1 MEPAIRYFTQIASQH
16 NDVSE
21 QPRGKFEDFFHHHV
35 LVVLGEPGLGKTT
48 SFKEAAGHEQNTAF
62 VRIGE
67 FLNGPIEH
75 LRGKVL
81 YLDGLDEQR
90 GRINGI
96 DVMDALIG
104 RLRSIDCPK
113 VRISCRTADWHG
125 ENDLK
130 VLFSVSPA
138 TEGIV
143 ELALEPLTEEDMRSF
158 IEDAGDFV
166 EGARRNKL
174 DEFLKNPQTFL
185 LLHDYYRKVNGWPA
199 NRTELLDG
207 ACKVL
212 LQEPNENHA
221 SIVDDWVKDRELEQ
235 SSAYICAAC
244 LLSNVAG
251 VSLSR
256 HHADKSFPAIQE
268 LDDNIFSL
276 KAVSSRRIF
285 KPAGT
290 KRVEPKHRMIAE
302 YMAAKFLANRV
313 RAGLS
318 LGRVLALLTGIDG
331 QIPADLRGVY
341 AWLVSM
347 LSGMADRILAHD
359 PYGAIIYGDAYA
371 WRPNTKRRALEALI
385 DLSKKD
391 PYFRHHDWSTKPLG
405 GLSSPDMVYT
415 FTEILKKNDG
425 ETHLL
430 SVVLDAIANGPE
442 LPQMRDALF
451 AFIRSPERY
460 DYLKAKAIT
469 ALFNACPKSAND
481 LKKILDDICSGEIA
495 DKDHELRGTIL
506 DTLYPDTIGYEQI
519 AEYLVEPLQ
528 FVFSSYSFFLKEV
541 LLQKAEP
548 DGLKILAKSLATTTK
563 FFEKY
568 GYDES
573 SSVIG
578 RLVRMLFE
586 RFGKSAS
593 TEEIFSWLSLGCGRS
608 DNSHVR
614 GEDADVVRKFIKEHS
629 QVYLGIFEHFLSAY
643 FHENEGIFWHWHY
656 FLKLVLQME
665 PPHEFPRKLLEWM
678 KQEKDT
684 QKSHLLFG
692 LACMLVLNNE
702 PDLLAVPLEELVE
715 ISGSNSEL
723 EKIYSDWSKCNIHEW
738 HWDHFEKAEQDR
750 EENRVRLAGN
760 IETLNKHK
768 VDVKKGKA
776 INILIHFAQIW
787 FALFSDL
794 DRNAM
799 PEQRLRQEAGDM
811 AECLLTGFVASL
823 QHEENFQSIEE
834 IAKADKQYSSAL
846 LMFAGLDI
854 LAEKGKE
861 HLLSLPDQIL
871 SLGFAYKITGHASDI
886 GHQWM
891 EWLWK
896 ERPDLVECVLDCCW
910 RIQLAAGADN
920 LTGFYHFPP
929 NAAQLP
935 IIIKILPVL
944 LQDFLKAHP
953 RILKSML
960 HNAIRYCPDKM
971 PSLVQTALKKRFPT
985 NKGQRTIWTA
995 AGFLLDA
1002 DQYFQKLNELMGKNE
1017 ENKWVAYLFLKNILL
1032 ERNQDGKLCR
1042 SINLRKQ
1049 SIILLGSHFENKG
1062 TEFSQYPLMGERHES
1077 FAAQDIR
1084 ELISSLEKDVSD
1096 DSAKALEA
1104 LENTTEISQYHSAI
1118 KNARANQFR
1127 AATEAKFTYPDV
1139 AKVVATLANAEPANA
1154 TDLKALVLDALEEI
1168 AKEIRHGN
1176 TDGWKTFWNLDK
1188 KNKYKPTDEHV
1199 DENTARDRLLEFLR
1213 PKLGHL
1219 NIVAEPEARY
1229 AEEKRADI
1237 AVYCKSMKLPVE
1249 IKRDDY
1255 KNEKLTI
1262 WSAAKEQLQKQYTR
1276 DPASE
1281 GNGIYLVFWFG
1292 GKGMESPPGE
1302 IAKDKPTTA
1311 KGLKKALLLTV
1322 SEQVKGL
1329 IDVCVIDVSKPESEK
1344 YQS

>member
-1 MEPAIRYFTQIASQH
+1 MNIVRYFSQISPQR
-16 NDVSE
+16 DDSSE
-21 QPRGKFEDFFHHHV
+21 KPIGRIEDFFHHHV

-48 SFKEAAGHEQNTAF
+48 SFEDAEKREQNGRF
-62 VRIGE
+62 IRIGE

-104 RLRSIDCPK
+104 RLRSLNCPK

-130 VLFSVSPA
+130 ALASVSPE

-143 ELALEPLTEEDMRSF
+143 ELALEPLSEEDIHSL
-158 IEDAGDFV
+158 IEDADDFI

-174 DEFLKNPQTFL
+174 DDFLKNPQTFL
-185 LLHDYYRKVNGWPA
+185 LLHDYYRKTGGWPTS
-199 NRTELLDG
+199 RTELLDG

-221 SIVDDWVKDRELEQ
+221 NIVDDWVTDRELEQ
-235 SSAYICAAC
+235 SSTYICAAC
-244 LLSNVAG
+244 LLSNVSG

-256 HHADKSFPAIQE
+256 HHDDKFFPAIQE

-290 KRVEPKHRMIAE
+290 KRVEPKHRIIAE

-331 QIPADLRGVY
+331 QIPPDLRGVY

-371 WRPNTKRRALEALI
+371 WRSNTKLRAIEALI
-385 DLSKKD
+385 ELSKKD

-405 GLSSPDMVYT
+405 GLSSPEMVGK
-415 FTEILKKNDG
+415 FKELLKEDNRK
-425 ETHLL
+425 THIL
-430 SVVLDAIANGPE
+430 SVVFDAIANGPE
-442 LPQMRDALF
+442 LPQMRDDLL
-451 AFIRSPERY
+451 AFIRSQEQY
-460 DYLKAKAIT
+460 DYLKAKAIS
-469 ALFNACPKSAND
+469 ALFSTCLESADD
-481 LKKILDDICSGEIA
+481 LQQILADVCSGQII

-506 DTLYPDTIGYEQI
+506 DKLYPDTIDHEHI

-548 DGLKILAKSLATTTK
+548 DGLKILAKSLTTK
-563 FFEKY
+563 KSFFEKH

-578 RLVRMLFE
+578 RLVRMLLE
-586 RFGKSAS
+586 RFGESAS
-593 TEEIFSWLSLGCGRS
+593 TEEIFSWLSLGCGS
-608 DNSHVR
+608 SENSHIR
-614 GEDADVVRKFIKEHS
+614 GEDAEVVRKFIKEHS
-629 QVYLGIFEHFLSAY
+629 QVYLDIFEHFLSNY
-643 FHENEGIFWHWHY
+643 FHENEGWHY

-665 PPHEFPRKLLEWM
+665 PPHEFPRKLLKWM
-678 KQEKDT
+678 NQEEYA
-684 QKSHLLFG
+684 QKTHLLFG

-702 PDLLAVPLEELVE
+702 PDLLAVPLEELIE

-723 EKIYSDWSKCNIHEW
+723 QKIYSDWSKCDIKKW
-738 HWDHFEKAEQDR
+738 HWDHFERAEQDR
-750 EENRVRLAGN
+750 EKNRVRLAGN

-768 VDVKKGKA
+768 VDVEEGRA
-776 INILIHFAQIW
+776 TNILIHFAQIW
-787 FALFSDL
+787 FALFFDL
-794 DRNAM
+794 DRNAT

-811 AECLLTGFVASL
+811 AECLMTGFVASL
-823 QHEENFQSIEE
+823 QHEENFQRIEE
-834 IAKADKQYSSAL
+834 IAKADKHYRSAL
-846 LMFAGLDI
+846 LMFAGMDI

-861 HLLSLPDQIL
+861 HFLNLPNQIL
-871 SLGFAYKITGHASDI
+871 SLGFAYKITDHASSI

-891 EWLWK
+891 EWLWR
-896 ERPDLVECVLDCCW
+896 EQPDLVECVLDCCW

-929 NAAQLP
+929 DAAQLP
-935 IIIKILPVL
+935 IIIKILPAL
-944 LQDFLKAHP
+944 LQNFPKAHP

-960 HNAIRYCPDKM
+960 HNAIRYCRDKLL
-971 PSLVQTALKKRFPT
+971 SLVQAALEQLNSPDD
-985 NKGQRTIWTA
+985 GQQALWTA
-995 AGFLLDA
+995 TGFLLNN
-1002 DQYFQKLNELMGKNE
+1002 DQYFQKLNELMEENE
-1017 ENKWVAYLFLKNILL
+1017 ENKWVAYLFLKDILL
-1032 ERNQDGKLCR
+1032 ERNQDGYLR
-1042 SINLRKQ
+1042 HSINLRKQ
-1049 SIILLGSHFENKG
+1049 SIILLGTHFPNK
-1062 TEFSQYPLMGERHES
+1062 ESECSQYPLMGERHES

-1084 ELISSLEKDVSD
+1084 ELISSFEEDVSD
-1096 DSAKALEA
+1096 DSANALEE
-1104 LENTTEISQYHSAI
+1104 LGNIPKLSQYNLVA

-1139 AKVVATLANAEPANA
+1139 AKVVATLANAEPANP
-1154 TDLKALVLDALEEI
+1154 TDLKALVIDALNEI
-1168 AKEIRHGN
+1168 AEEIRHGN
-1176 TDGWKTFWNLDK
+1176 TDGWKAFWNLDK
-1188 KNKYKPTDEHV
+1188 QKHYKPTDEHV
-1199 DENTARDRLLEFLR
+1199 DENTARDRLVELLR
-1213 PKLGHL
+1213 PKLRHL
-1219 NIVAEPEARY
+1219 DIAAEPEVRY

-1237 AVYCKSMKLPVE
+1237 AVYCKGIKLPVE
-1249 IKRDDY
+1249 IKRDDH
-1255 KNEKLTI
+1255 KEL
-1262 WSAAKEQLQKQYTR
+1262 WSAAGEQLQKQYTR

-1292 GKGMESPPGE
+1292 GKGMKSQQEG
-1302 IAKDKPTTA
+1302 IAKPTTA
-1311 KGLKKALLLTV
+1311 KELKEALLLTV
-1322 SEQVKGL
+1322 PEQVKGL